1 MRIAPVLLPHLND
14 RPISLK
20 RYPEGVTG
28 PYFYEKQ
35 CPPYRPDWIKTAPT
49 KSKRL
54 RIDYC
59 GLWIQK
65 ILKHLSIECFPKTSG
80 SKGLQL
86 YVPLN
91 TLTNYGQTKAFAHAL
106 AERMQR
112 EHPRQVVSKML
123 KKLRVRKVL
132 MDWSQNDAHKTT
144 VCVYSLRAKNS
155 PTVSTPL
162 TWDEVAAALRRT
174 PPVFESHDVLVRVEK
189 CGDLFEPVLKL
200 KQKLP
205 TIESLNEADP

>member
-1 MRIAPVLLPHLND
+1 MLAFDLDPG
-14 RPISLK
+14 
-20 RYPEGVTG
+20 EGVDIIACC
-28 PYFYEKQ
+28 Q
-35 CPPYRPDWIKTAPT
+35 V
-49 KSKRL
+49 
-54 RIDYC
+54 

-132 MDWSQNDAHKTT
+132 VDWSQNDAHKTT

-162 TWDEVAAALRRT
+162 TWDEVAAALRRRT

-205 TIESLNEADP
+205 TIESLNEADHNK